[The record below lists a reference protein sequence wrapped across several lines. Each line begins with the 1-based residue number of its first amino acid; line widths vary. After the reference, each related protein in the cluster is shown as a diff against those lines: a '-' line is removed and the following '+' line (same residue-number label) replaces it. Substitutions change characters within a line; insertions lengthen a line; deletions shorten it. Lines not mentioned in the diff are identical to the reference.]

1 MISSKQL
8 GEILGLDQESLRAC
22 ISDAGNLEDLQSIVI
37 DVQRLFSNDDRK
49 ASLWFRTENSMLGDV
64 EPREM
69 IRHGRTRRLAMFVE
83 EAVAAGAVEK
93 QRL

>member
-1 MISSKQL
+1 MISSTQL
-8 GEILGLDQESLRAC
+8 GEILGLDQESLMAC
-22 ISDAGNLEDLQSIVI
+22 ISDSHDLEDLNSVVN
-37 DVQRLFSNDDRK
+37 DVQRIFSGDDRK
-49 ASLWFRTENSMLGDV
+49 ASLWFRTENPMLGDV

-83 EAVAAGAVEK
+83 EAVAAGAAEK

>member
-22 ISDAGNLEDLQSIVI
+22 TSDSGNLEDLQSIVI
-37 DVQRLFSNDDRK
+37 DVQRLFSGDDRK
-49 ASLWFRTENSMLGDV
+49 ASLWFRTENPMLGDV

-93 QRL
+93 QRF